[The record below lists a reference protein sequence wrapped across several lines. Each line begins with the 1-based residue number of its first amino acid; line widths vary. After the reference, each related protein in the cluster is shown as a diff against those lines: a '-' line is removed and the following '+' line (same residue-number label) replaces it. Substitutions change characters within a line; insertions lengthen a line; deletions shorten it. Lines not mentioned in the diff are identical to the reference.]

1 MNEEILSEIIALGEG
16 PASEFKRN
24 VNAALGN
31 ELCAFAN
38 AAGGII
44 LVGVDDDGNPVGLKH
59 HNRLKSQIQS
69 YARAAD
75 PPITVEMESIGSA
88 LCVTVPAQRAK
99 PYSFGGSFYVRQGAS
114 SQKLTRDEIRAFFHD
129 EGLIPV
135 DQAPCR
141 AFDLAVDLHS
151 ENWPPFARRCNLDL
165 AIEPRI
171 ALENLRLIQNGHL
184 TNAGA
189 WLLADDITRFALQA
203 GVMCVLFSGRGDS
216 RIVDRQHFTGNLP
229 SIYEETMRFL
239 MTKLN
244 TSLIPSAQGRHERL
258 ELPENALR
266 EAVVNAIAHRDYR
279 SSANIQISIFQD
291 RVEIASPGGLPAGM
305 REEYLGIRSVP
316 RNPLLFRILYRMDM
330 VEEVGS
336 GIRRIRQDCLD
347 FGVPEPEIEVSENW
361 VRVAFRRSNG
371 MSLPAVPR
379 LTPKE
384 IPHVTRLLLATEGAM
399 SRTELMQALE
409 LKDRKFF
416 TSAYLRPS
424 LENGLM
430 EMTMPDKPSHRL
442 QRFRLTA
449 LGAQVRLFLAG
460 MSSNNHP

>member
-16 PASEFKRN
+16 PASECKRN
-24 VNAALGN
+24 VNAAFGN

-59 HNRLKSQIQS
+59 HNRLKSQVQS

-75 PPITVEMESIGSA
+75 PPITVEMESVGSV
-88 LCVTVPAQRAK
+88 LCVTVPEQRAK

-171 ALENLRLIQNGHL
+171 ALENLRLIQDGHL

-203 GVMCVLFSGRGDS
+203 GVMCVLFSGMGDS

-291 RVEIASPGGLPAGM
+291 RVEIVSPGGLPAGM

-316 RNPLLFRILYRMDM
+316 RNSLLFRILYRMDL